1 MCFELKLMP
10 VIEIKNL
17 KKHFGKVKA
26 VDGIDISVERG
37 EIFGF
42 LGPNGAG
49 KTTAIRCM
57 MDFIRPTAT
66 RLSSSKSCEIKL
78 FGINSTAANFH
89 LSREKIGY
97 LIPAANLVGSWN
109 GKDHFSYKESLFG
122 KSKNLSDLIQRFD
135 FNPKL
140 KVKTLSTGNQQKLGL
155 ILALMNE
162 PKLLIMDEP
171 TVGLD
176 PILQEEFYKILR
188 EFSAKDVAVFMSSHN
203 LPEVEK
209 ICSRVAMI
217 KSGKIVSVQK
227 ISALEGKKLH
237 TVRVT
242 FAEKV
247 AENELADKD
256 VEIIDQI
263 DGGYILAVKH
273 EIDPFIKKLAKFKI
287 ESISISQA
295 NLEEIF
301 MEFYK

>member
-1 MCFELKLMP
+1 MP
-10 VIEIKNL
+10 VVEIKNL
-17 KKHFGKVKA
+17 KKYFGSVKA

-37 EIFGF
+37 EVFGF

-57 MDFIRPTAT
+57 MDFIRP
-66 RLSSSKSCEIKL
+66 SSGEVKL
-78 FGINSTAANFH
+78 FGINSDVAGFH

-97 LIPAANLVGSWN
+97 LIPGSNLVESWS
-109 GKDHFSYKESLFG
+109 GRDHFSYKESLYG
-122 KSKNLSDLIQRFD
+122 KSNNLSDLIKRFD
-135 FNPKL
+135 FNLRP
-140 KVKTLSTGNQQKLGL
+140 KVKILSTGNRQKLGL
-155 ILALMNE
+155 ILALMHE

-171 TVGLD
+171 TAGLD

-188 EFSAKDVAVFMSSHN
+188 DISAKDVTVFMSSHN
-203 LPEVEK
+203 LSEVEK
-209 ICSRVAMI
+209 VCSRVAMI

-227 ISALEGKKLH
+227 ISAFEGKKLH
-237 TVRVT
+237 TIRVT
-242 FAEKV
+242 FAKKV
-247 AENELADKD
+247 AENELADKN
-256 VEIIDQI
+256 VEIVDQI
-263 DGGYILAVKH
+263 DGGYILTVKH